1 MTQSKV
7 DKESTYD
14 EYDDVY
20 EQYGAVDIE
29 HKEVDRQPENK
40 NEEDDEVYEEYAEYR
55 ERYISNSK
63 NEQSNCP
70 IFFEKLSKRGKWIIF
85 TFLCSGLIGITV
97 SITVGLAMHF
107 AGSSKPEETTET
119 IKTTTVTTTTTTTL
133 VTPRDERTHI

>member
-7 DKESTYD
+7 GKESTYD

-29 HKEVDRQPENK
+29 QEKVGRQPEKK

-55 ERYISNSK
+55 EKYISNSK
-63 NEQSNCP
+63 NEQSNCR

-85 TFLCSGLIGITV
+85 TFLCSGVIGL
-97 SITVGLAMHF
+97 TVGLAMHF

-119 IKTTTVTTTTTTTL
+119 IKTTTMTTTTTTTL